1 MDFAANVFGIAPSNG
16 NQQYR
21 PQKQPSKLLRYAT
34 FLGCEFNSDIEQLT
48 DEEDAQNRKQIPI
61 VVTAAAVV
69 GAVRGFLPGWTGLTG
84 AVTGGLYVISIAG
97 RSNIEC
103 TDSVY
108 GH

>member
-1 MDFAANVFGIAPSNG
+1 MSIFPAPSKGSNCSVLTT
-16 NQQYR
+16 
-21 PQKQPSKLLRYAT
+21 PCKQPSKLLKYAT

-84 AVTGGLYVISIAG
+84 AVTGGSYVISIAG